1 LYFLIEFSNAVSALV
16 IFVLP
21 LVPVSLQD
29 YQDVLESIPCGFNA
43 SASASSFMEVR
54 SLLLSFGNLLIQ
66 VLYLV
71 FKL

>member
-1 LYFLIEFSNAVSALV
+1 MPFLPLLF
-16 IFVLP
+16 FLP

-54 SLLLSFGNLLIQ
+54 STLRFSPLAIC
-66 VLYLV
+66 
-71 FKL
+71 